1 MNIFRRIKLYFT
13 RSLYSFVMEEF
24 QTGDNLYSS
33 VKCKERK
40 FKAS

>member
-13 RSLYSFVMEEF
+13 RCKTFVMEEF
-24 QTGDNLYSS
+24 QTGDNLDSS

-40 FKAS
+40 SKAS